1 MIQFL
6 LSGYAILSEQMV
18 IIIGVLALVLFGG
31 AKIPQL
37 MRGLGRGMG
46 EFHAGVAEGKTI
58 MQNTLKAEPAQ
69 DAKGAEPS
77 KEAEEAEAPKR

>member
-6 LSGYAILSEQMV
+6 LNSYAILSEQMILIV
-18 IIIGVLALVLFGG
+18 GGLALILFGG
-31 AKIPQL
+31 SKIPQL

-58 MQNTLKAEPAQ
+58 MQNSMKAEPAIEE
-69 DAKGAEPS
+69 KREESKPGA
-77 KEAEEAEAPKR
+77 

>member
-6 LSGYAILSEQMV
+6 LNSYAILSEQMILIV
-18 IIIGVLALVLFGG
+18 GGLALILFGG

-58 MQNTLKAEPAQ
+58 MQNSIKADTAVPELH
-69 DAKGAEPS
+69 DEKREESKPS
-77 KEAEEAEAPKR
+77 H

>member
-6 LSGYAILSEQMV
+6 LNGYAILSEQMI
-18 IIIGVLALVLFGG
+18 IIIGVVALVLFGG

-58 MQNTLKAEPAQ
+58 MQSTLKADATKEVEPVE
-69 DAKGAEPS
+69 EP
-77 KEAEEAEAPKR
+77 KH